1 MGSDDIVSSTVANF
15 SNLIAEHCQEID
27 NIIFNQ
33 REFIMID
40 ELILQVVF
48 HGHADM
54 STDRNAKIRGRDLN
68 KMGVAYKI
76 YIGTGQHLIV
86 HLR

>member
-1 MGSDDIVSSTVANF
+1 
-15 SNLIAEHCQEID
+15 
-27 NIIFNQ
+27 
-33 REFIMID
+33 MID